1 MKIIIEN
8 VSKTFIKDKEKLNVL
23 KNLSVTF
30 ESGKLYAIVGKS
42 GAGKSTFLKCLAALN
57 KADSGSIYFDDI
69 EINKLNDKEISRFR
83 NEKIGI
89 VFQEFNL
96 LEFLNTYENIALPLV
111 INGKYKL
118 EDVELKG
125 KVGKLLEFVDLSDR
139 NKHYPKELSGGEQ
152 QRIAIARS
160 LINDPD
166 VIFADE
172 PTGSIDKENSTNI
185 LKLLKK
191 ISKDKCV
198 IIVIHDDNVL
208 KYADEIYNLKNGCL
222 EKYESKK

>member
-1 MKIIIEN
+1 MKIKIEN

-30 ESGKLYAIVGKS
+30 ESGELYAIVGKS
-42 GAGKSTFLKCLAALN
+42 GTGKSTFLKCLAALN
-57 KADSGSIYFDDI
+57 KADSGNIYFDDI
-69 EINKLNDKEISRFR
+69 EINKLNDKDISKFR

-160 LINDPD
+160 LINNPD
-166 VIFADE
+166 VILADE

-198 IIVIHDDNVL
+198 IIVTHDDNVL

-222 EKYESKK
+222 EKYEFKK

>member
-160 LINDPD
+160 LINNPD
-166 VIFADE
+166 VILADE

-198 IIVIHDDNVL
+198 IIVTHDDNVL

-222 EKYESKK
+222 EKYEFKK